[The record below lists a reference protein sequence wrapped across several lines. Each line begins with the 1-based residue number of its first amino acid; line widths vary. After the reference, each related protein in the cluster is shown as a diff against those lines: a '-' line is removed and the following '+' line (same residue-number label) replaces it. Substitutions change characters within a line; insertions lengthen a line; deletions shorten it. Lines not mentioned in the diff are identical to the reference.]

1 VPLTRIVQVGGD
13 ERDHVT
19 LHTILREGRTPSEF
33 SAVAPADA
41 IAALNE
47 FRVDLLLVDVRQPS
61 NDVLALMKTARTANG
76 RGGAIPVMVVAPVE
90 MQDRI
95 QACLSRGADDFL
107 TSPFDE
113 RYPLLVTSRIDA
125 CLMRHPIRASGG
137 LSEAAATT
145 LVIPQAGVAAG
156 VAAADAA
163 SADAAMLNDMKT
175 VHRFIP
181 REFLDFL
188 ERGSLAD
195 VRLGDHVLREM
206 TIFFSDIRD
215 FTRLSERL
223 TPAENFNFLTS
234 YLKNVTPIIRE
245 NGGFV
250 DKYLGDGVMALFPG
264 EASHAVAASVAMLAQ
279 LERYNLGRVA
289 AGYVPIKIGMGLHRG
304 SLMLGT
310 IGAEDQMQ
318 TTVIADAVNLASRI
332 EGMTKTFGA
341 NLLLSGSVVD
351 VLPADHKF
359 KLRPL
364 GAVKAKGKTQSVEIY
379 ECFDNDSRV
388 LIEHKEKT
396 APQFA
401 IAMAEFRK
409 GMFLTAGRI
418 FSRIAELNSDDAPA
432 AFYRDRCSLTVV
444 RDRGGE
450 RWDGAEYIDVK

>member
-1 VPLTRIVQVGGD
+1 
-13 ERDHVT
+13 
-19 LHTILREGRTPSEF
+19 
-33 SAVAPADA
+33 
-41 IAALNE
+41 
-47 FRVDLLLVDVRQPS
+47 
-61 NDVLALMKTARTANG
+61 
-76 RGGAIPVMVVAPVE
+76 
-90 MQDRI
+90 
-95 QACLSRGADDFL
+95 
-107 TSPFDE
+107 
-113 RYPLLVTSRIDA
+113 
-125 CLMRHPIRASGG
+125 MRHPIRANGG
-137 LSEAAATT
+137 LPEAALPTQ
-145 LVIPQAGVAAG
+145 VIPPAG
-156 VAAADAA
+156 VAAATTAP
-163 SADAAMLNDMKT
+163 ADAAAAAAALSDMHT

-188 ERGSLAD
+188 DRGTLAD
-195 VRLGDHVLREM
+195 VRLGDHVLRDM

-264 EASHAVAASVAMLAQ
+264 EPGHAVTASVSMLVQ
-279 LERYNLGRVA
+279 LEKYNRGRIS

-351 VLPADHKF
+351 ALPDNHQF

-379 ECFDNDSRV
+379 ECYDNDSRA
-388 LIEHKEKT
+388 LIEHKDKT

-418 FSRIAELNSDDAPA
+418 FSRIAELNGEDYPA